1 MFNYSKLKSKIIRA
15 FGAFIGASFLACA
28 FFVSNASAVQFTVSP
43 MNQMKVITPGETE
56 RGSLVVANPATNTEV
71 ADVVLEI
78 RPFSYNDDNDPI
90 FEAKEDYSQIVNWI
104 TLGKTEYSLKP
115 NESIEVPFTIDV
127 PQNAP
132 AGGQYA
138 SIIVRGKEG
147 SGGMFNEFFEIAHL
161 IYAEVAGETIRQGD
175 IIDINIPSFLLSG
188 NITGSATIKNT
199 GNVHSNATH
208 TLKIFPLFSNE
219 EIYTNEE
226 NPQTNLI
233 MPGSIRA
240 TNVTWDETP
249 SIGIFHVL
257 YDVEFEG
264 VKKEVDKYVIV
275 CPIWLLFLIILG
287 IILII
292 FRILSVKKKA
302 DKE

>member
-1 MFNYSKLKSKIIRA
+1 MFSKNKTKFIILLITFA
-15 FGAFIGASFLACA
+15 VSMVITKV
-28 FFVSNASAVQFTVSP
+28 FFVENASAVQFTVSP

-56 RGSLVVANPATNTEV
+56 QGSLIIANPAANTE
-71 ADVVLEI
+71 AAKVVLEI
-78 RPFSYNDDNDPI
+78 RPFSYNEDNDPI

-104 TLGKTEYSLKP
+104 TLSGTEYSLEP

-138 SIIVRGKEG
+138 SIIVRGEEG
-147 SGGMFNEFFEIAHL
+147 TGGMFNEYFEIAHL
-161 IYAEVAGETIRQGD
+161 IYAEVAGETVRRGD
-175 IIDINIPSFLLSG
+175 ITNVNVPSFLLSG
-188 NITGSATIKNT
+188 NITGSAMIKNT

-208 TLKIFPLFSNE
+208 TMKIFPLFSNE
-219 EIYTNEE
+219 EVFTNEE

-233 MPGSIRA
+233 MPGSSRL
-240 TNVTWDETP
+240 TSVTWAETP

-264 VKKEVDKYVIV
+264 VKNSVDKYIII
-275 CPIWLLFLIILG
+275 CPLWLLFLILLAIF
-287 IILII
+287 LII
-292 FRILSVKKKA
+292 FRILSAKKKTREA
-302 DKE
+302 